1 MLGPMHGISN
11 IDPGRAID
19 WSRTSADYARHRP
32 GPPEEFFRRLTAL
45 GIGLPGQRVLD
56 LATGTGLLARQFAR
70 QGSVVAGIDIA
81 AGQIEAARRLAAE
94 EGLAGRFEV
103 APAETT
109 PFEARSFDVATANQC
124 WLYFDPD
131 RVLAELRRVLVPGGT
146 LSTSHFTW
154 LPRLSPIA
162 QASEALVL
170 EFNPAWRGGDWAGT
184 VPPVPEWAAARG
196 LDLRAMFWFDAPVR
210 FTAESWRGR
219 MRACRGI
226 GATLDDAAVA
236 AFDAAHAD
244 LLARI
249 APPEFDIVHRID
261 AHLFGIG

>member
-1 MLGPMHGISN
+1 MLGPRHGISDT
-11 IDPGRAID
+11 DPGRAID
-19 WSRTSADYARHRP
+19 WSRTSTDYARHRP
-32 GPPEEFFRRLTAL
+32 GPPEEFFRRLAAL

-94 EGLAGRFEV
+94 EGLAARFEV
-103 APAETT
+103 APAEAI
-109 PFEARSFDVATANQC
+109 PFEAGSFDVATASQC
-124 WLYFDPD
+124 WLYFDAD
-131 RVLAELRRVLVPGGT
+131 RTLAELGRVLVPGGT
-146 LSTSHFTW
+146 LATCHFTW
-154 LPRLSPIA
+154 LPRLNPIA

-170 EFNPAWRGGDWAGT
+170 EFNPAWRGADWAG
-184 VPPVPEWAAARG
+184 VIPPVPDWAARRG
-196 LDLRAMFWFDAPVR
+196 LNLRSMFWFDVPVR

-219 MRACRGI
+219 IRACRGV

-236 AFDAAHAD
+236 AFDAAHGE

-261 AHLFGIG
+261 AHLFAIA

>member
-1 MLGPMHGISN
+1 MHGLSD
-11 IDPGRAID
+11 IDPGRKID
-19 WSRTSADYARHRP
+19 WSRTSSDYARHRP
-32 GPPEEFFRRLTAL
+32 GPPEEFFLRLAAL
-45 GIGLPGQRVLD
+45 GIGRPGQRILD

-70 QGSVVAGIDIA
+70 QGSDVAGIDIA
-81 AGQIEAARRLAAE
+81 AGQIEAARQLAAE
-94 EGLAGRFEV
+94 EGLKGRFEV
-103 APAETT
+103 APAEAI
-109 PFEARSFDVATANQC
+109 PFADRSFDAATASQC

-131 RVLAELRRVLVPGGT
+131 RTLGELRRVLAPGGT
-146 LSTSHFTW
+146 LATCHFTW
-154 LPRLSPIA
+154 LPRVNPVA

-170 EFNPAWRGGDWAGT
+170 KHNPAWRGADWSGA
-184 VPPVPEWAAARG
+184 VPPIPQWAATRG
-196 LDLRAMFWFDAPVR
+196 VRLRAMFWFDAPVR

-236 AFDAAHAD
+236 AFDAEHAD

-261 AHLFGIG
+261 AHLFEIV